1 MIKAFSAAFALLLS
15 LAGFLALLR
24 AVLCL
29 IVRPRRAV
37 FRPAL
42 DVSSDPDPVAAVSAT
57 ISLMKLYGCSRVPL
71 TVLCRP
77 EDYPSLTAAFQYEKK
92 LVIIHCPGD
101 GTPDPVYSI
110 QTHETG

>member
-1 MIKAFSAAFALLLS
+1 MIKALSAAFALLLS

-29 IVRPRRAV
+29 IVRPRRSV

-57 ISLMKLYGCSRVPL
+57 LSLMKLYGCSRVPL
-71 TVLCRP
+71 TVFCRA
-77 EDYPSLTAAFQYEKK
+77 EDCAKLTAAFQYEKK
-92 LVIIHCPGD
+92 LVSVHCPGD
-101 GTPDPVYSI
+101 GTPDPLY
-110 QTHETG
+110 